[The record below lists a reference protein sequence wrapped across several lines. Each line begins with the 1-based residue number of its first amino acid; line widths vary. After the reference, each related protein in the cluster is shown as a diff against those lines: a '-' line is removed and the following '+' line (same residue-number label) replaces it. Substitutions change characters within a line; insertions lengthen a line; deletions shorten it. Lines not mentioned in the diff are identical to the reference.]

1 MFLLKLFLV
10 VGMEFNLIITGV
22 GGQGGLT
29 LSRIVGNAAM
39 VEGYNV
45 RIGETLGMSQ
55 RYGSVLSYLR
65 FGEEVYSP
73 PLIEE
78 GEADLMLALE
88 PAEALRNA
96 RFLSR
101 KSHAIINAYPIH
113 TATTLVGKERYPEL
127 NEIKEAIGQIC
138 SVDMLDFQ
146 KEADKINPRTLGVLM
161 LGYAYGKGLIPLRKE
176 SILEGIK
183 LTLREKLWEMN
194 FRAFE
199 RGVELSKE

>member
-1 MFLLKLFLV
+1 
-10 VGMEFNLIITGV
+10 MEFNLIITGV

-29 LSRIVGNAAM
+29 LSRIIGNAAM
-39 VEGYNV
+39 KEGYNV

-73 PLIEE
+73 LIEE

-96 RFLSR
+96 RFLSG
-101 KSHAIINAYPIH
+101 KSYAIVNAYPIH
-113 TATTLVGKERYPEL
+113 TATTLVGKEEYPDL
-127 NEIKEAIGQIC
+127 DDIQKALKRIC
-138 SVDMLDFQ
+138 PVEMMNFQ

-161 LGYAYGKGLIPLRKE
+161 LGYAYGRGLIPLRKE
-176 SILEGIK
+176 SIIEGIRE
-183 LTLREKLWEMN
+183 TLKAKLWEVN
-194 FRAFE
+194 VLALE
-199 RGVELSKE
+199 KGIELAR

>member
-1 MFLLKLFLV
+1 
-10 VGMEFNLIITGV
+10 MEFNLIITGV

-73 PLIEE
+73 LIEE
-78 GEADLMLALE
+78 GKANLMLALE

-96 RFLSR
+96 RFLGKDSV
-101 KSHAIINAYPIH
+101 AIVNAYPIH

-127 NEIKEAIGQIC
+127 DEIEKALGRIC
-138 SVDMLDFQ
+138 PVHRMNFQ
-146 KEADKINPRTLGVLM
+146 READKINPRTLGVLM
-161 LGYAYGKGLIPLRKE
+161 LGYAYGKGLIPLKRE
-176 SILEGIK
+176 SLLEGIR

-194 FRAFE
+194 FKAFE
-199 RGVELSKE
+199 RGEELAKA

>member
-1 MFLLKLFLV
+1 MS
-10 VGMEFNLIITGV
+10 MEFNLIITGV

-39 VEGYNV
+39 HEGYNV

-73 PLIEE
+73 LIEE
-78 GEADLMLALE
+78 GEANLMLALE

-96 RFLSR
+96 RFLGK

-127 NEIKEAIGQIC
+127 EEIREAIGKIC
-138 SVDMLDFQ
+138 PVYMMDFQ

-161 LGYAYGKGLIPLRKE
+161 LGYAFGKGLVPLKKE
-176 SILEGIK
+176 SLYEGIK
-183 LTLREKLWEMN
+183 ATLRGKLWEIN
-194 FRAFE
+194 FRALE
-199 RGVELSKE
+199 RGIELSRA

>member
-1 MFLLKLFLV
+1 
-10 VGMEFNLIITGV
+10 MEFNLIITGV

-29 LSRIVGNAAM
+29 LSRIIGNAAM

-73 PLIEE
+73 LIEE
-78 GEADLMLALE
+78 GKANLMLALE

-96 RFLSR
+96 RFLGRDS
-101 KSHAIINAYPIH
+101 SAVINAYPVH
-113 TATTLVGKERYPEL
+113 TATTLVGKERYPAL
-127 NEIKEAIGQIC
+127 REIEEAIARIC
-138 SVDMLDFQ
+138 PVYMLNFQ
-146 KEADKINPRTLGVLM
+146 READKINPRTLGVLM
-161 LGYAYGKGLIPLRKE
+161 LGYAYGKGLVPLRRE
-176 SILEGIK
+176 SLLEGIK

-199 RGVELSKE
+199 RGEELSGV

>member
-1 MFLLKLFLV
+1 
-10 VGMEFNLIITGV
+10 MEFNLIITGV

-39 VEGYNV
+39 HEGYNV

-73 PLIEE
+73 LIEE
-78 GEADLMLALE
+78 GDASLMLALE

-96 RFLSR
+96 RFLGKDSV
-101 KSHAIINAYPIH
+101 AVVNAYPIH
-113 TATTLVGKERYPEL
+113 TATTLVGKERYPGL
-127 NEIKEAIGQIC
+127 DEIENALSRVC
-138 SVDMLDFQ
+138 PVHMEDFQ
-146 KEADKINPRTLGVLM
+146 READEINPRTLGVLM
-161 LGYAYGKGLIPLRKE
+161 LGYAYGRGLVPLKRE
-176 SILEGIK
+176 SLLEGIRS
-183 LTLREKLWEMN
+183 TLREKLWEIN

-199 RGVELSKE
+199 RGEELARA

>member
-1 MFLLKLFLV
+1 V
-10 VGMEFNLIITGV
+10 VSMEFNLIITGV

-39 VEGYNV
+39 VEGYRV

-65 FGEEVYSP
+65 FGEEVYS

-101 KSHAIINAYPIH
+101 KSTAIINAYPIH

-127 NEIKEAIGQIC
+127 EEIREAIGRIC
-138 SVDMLDFQ
+138 PVHIMNFQ
-146 KEADKINPRTLGVLM
+146 READRINPRTLGVLM
-161 LGYAYGKGLIPLRKE
+161 LGYAFGKNLIPLKKE
-176 SILEGIK
+176 SLLEGIK

-194 FRAFE
+194 FRALN
-199 RGVELSKE
+199 RGIELSKE

>member
-1 MFLLKLFLV
+1 
-10 VGMEFNLIITGV
+10 MEFNLIITGV

-29 LSRIVGNAAM
+29 LSRIIGNAAM

-73 PLIEE
+73 LIEE
-78 GEADLMLALE
+78 GKANLMLALE

-96 RFLSR
+96 RFLGK
-101 KSHAIINAYPIH
+101 KSVAIINAYPIH
-113 TATTLVGKERYPEL
+113 TATTLVGKEKYPEL
-127 NEIKEAIGQIC
+127 GEIRDAIGKIC
-138 SVDMLDFQ
+138 PVHMTNFQ
-146 KEADKINPRTLGVLM
+146 READKINPRTLGVLM
-161 LGYAYGKGLIPLRKE
+161 LGYAYGKGLIPLKRD
-176 SILEGIK
+176 SLLEGIK
-183 LTLREKLWEMN
+183 LTLRERLWEMN

-199 RGVELSKE
+199 RGEELADK

>member
-1 MFLLKLFLV
+1 
-10 VGMEFNLIITGV
+10 MEFNLIITGV

-39 VEGYNV
+39 VEGYKV

-73 PLIEE
+73 LIEE
-78 GEADLMLALE
+78 GQADLMLALE

-96 RFLSR
+96 RFLGK
-101 KSHAIINAYPIH
+101 KSAAIINAYPIH

-127 NEIKEAIGQIC
+127 EEIRDAIGKIC
-138 SVDMLDFQ
+138 PVYMFNFQ
-146 KEADKINPRTLGVLM
+146 READKINPRTLGVLM
-161 LGYAYGKGLIPLRKE
+161 LGYAFGKGLVPLKKE
-176 SILEGIK
+176 SLIEGIK
-183 LTLREKLWEMN
+183 LTLRERLWEMN

-199 RGVELSKE
+199 RGIELSKT

>member
-1 MFLLKLFLV
+1 
-10 VGMEFNLIITGV
+10 MEFNLIITGV

-39 VEGYNV
+39 SEGYNV

-73 PLIEE
+73 LIEE

-96 RFLSR
+96 RFLG
-101 KSHAIINAYPIH
+101 KESHAVINAYPIH
-113 TATTLVGKERYPEL
+113 TATTLVGKEKYPEL
-127 NEIKEAIGQIC
+127 DEIREAMGKIC
-138 SVDMLDFQ
+138 PVHMADFQ
-146 KEADKINPRTLGVLM
+146 READKINPRTLGVLM
-161 LGYAYGKGLIPLRKE
+161 LGYAFGKGLVPLRKE
-176 SILEGIK
+176 SVYEGVK
-183 LTLREKLWEMN
+183 LTLREKLWGVN

-199 RGVELSKE
+199 HGIELARE

>member
-1 MFLLKLFLV
+1 
-10 VGMEFNLIITGV
+10 MEFNLIITGV

-39 VEGYNV
+39 HEGYNV

-73 PLIEE
+73 LIEE

-96 RFLSR
+96 RFLGK
-101 KSHAIINAYPIH
+101 KSVAIINAYPIH

-127 NEIKEAIGQIC
+127 EEIRDAIGKIC
-138 SVDMLDFQ
+138 SVHMANFQ
-146 KEADKINPRTLGVLM
+146 READKINPRTLGVLM
-161 LGYAYGKGLIPLRKE
+161 LGYAHGKGLVPLRRE
-176 SILEGIK
+176 SLLEGIK

-194 FRAFE
+194 FKALE
-199 RGVELSKE
+199 RGEELAKE

>member
-1 MFLLKLFLV
+1 
-10 VGMEFNLIITGV
+10 MEFNLIITGV

-29 LSRIVGNAAM
+29 LSRIIGNAAM

-73 PLIEE
+73 LIEE
-78 GEADLMLALE
+78 GKANLMLALE

-96 RFLSR
+96 RFLGKNSV
-101 KSHAIINAYPIH
+101 AIVNAYPIH

-127 NEIKEAIGQIC
+127 DEIEKAIGRIC
-138 SVDMLDFQ
+138 PVYMMNFQ
-146 KEADKINPRTLGVLM
+146 READRINPRTLGVLM
-161 LGYAYGKGLIPLRKE
+161 LGYAYGKGLIPLKRE
-176 SILEGIK
+176 SLLEGIR

-199 RGVELSKE
+199 RGEELAKA

>member
-1 MFLLKLFLV
+1 
-10 VGMEFNLIITGV
+10 MEFNLIITGV

-39 VEGYNV
+39 SEGYNV

-73 PLIEE
+73 LIEE
-78 GEADLMLALE
+78 GEANLMLALE

-96 RFLSR
+96 RFLGKGS
-101 KSHAIINAYPIH
+101 AAVINAYPIH
-113 TATTLVGKERYPEL
+113 TATTLVGKEKYPDLE
-127 NEIKEAIGQIC
+127 EIRNALGRIC
-138 SVDMLDFQ
+138 PVHMMNFQ
-146 KEADKINPRTLGVLM
+146 EEADRINPRTLGVLM

-176 SILEGIK
+176 SLLEGIR
-183 LTLREKLWEMN
+183 LTLKEKLWELN
-194 FRAFE
+194 FKALE
-199 RGVELSKE
+199 RGIELAKD

>member
-1 MFLLKLFLV
+1 
-10 VGMEFNLIITGV
+10 MEFNLIITGV

-73 PLIEE
+73 LIGE
-78 GEADLMLALE
+78 GEANLMLALE

-96 RFLSR
+96 RFLGKDSV
-101 KSHAIINAYPIH
+101 AVVNAYPIH

-127 NEIKEAIGQIC
+127 EEINEALGRIC
-138 SVDMLDFQ
+138 PVHMLDFQ
-146 KEADKINPRTLGVLM
+146 READGINPRTLGVLM
-161 LGYAYGKGLIPLRKE
+161 LGYAYGKGLIPLKRE
-176 SILEGIK
+176 SLLEGIK
-183 LTLREKLWEMN
+183 LTLREKLWEVN
-194 FRAFE
+194 FRAFD
-199 RGVELSKE
+199 RGVELAEE

>member
-1 MFLLKLFLV
+1 
-10 VGMEFNLIITGV
+10 MEFNLIITGV

-29 LSRIVGNAAM
+29 LSRIIGNAAM
-39 VEGYNV
+39 HEGYNV

-73 PLIEE
+73 LIEE
-78 GEADLMLALE
+78 GGADLMLALE

-96 RFLSR
+96 RFLGRNST
-101 KSHAIINAYPIH
+101 AVINAYPIH

-127 NEIKEAIGQIC
+127 EEIRDAIGKIC
-138 SVDMLDFQ
+138 PVHMADFQ
-146 KEADKINPRTLGVLM
+146 READKINPRTLGVLM
-161 LGYAYGKGLIPLRKE
+161 LGYAYGKGLVPLRRE
-176 SILEGIK
+176 SLLEGIR

-199 RGVELSKE
+199 RGEELSGD

>member
-1 MFLLKLFLV
+1 
-10 VGMEFNLIITGV
+10 MEFNLIITGV

-73 PLIEE
+73 LIEE
-78 GEADLMLALE
+78 GKANLMLALE

-96 RFLSR
+96 RFLGRNSY
-101 KSHAIINAYPIH
+101 AIINAYPIH
-113 TATTLVGKERYPEL
+113 TATTLVGKEKYPEL
-127 NEIKEAIGQIC
+127 DEIKDAVGRIC
-138 SVDMLDFQ
+138 PVDMLNFQ
-146 KEADKINPRTLGVLM
+146 EEADKINPRTLGVLM
-161 LGYAYGKGLIPLRKE
+161 LGYAYGKGLILLKKE
-176 SILEGIK
+176 SLYEGIK
-183 LTLREKLWEMN
+183 ATLREKLWEVN
-194 FRAFE
+194 FKALE
-199 RGVELSKE
+199 RGIELAR

>member
-1 MFLLKLFLV
+1 
-10 VGMEFNLIITGV
+10 MEFNLIITGV

-39 VEGYNV
+39 AEGYRV

-73 PLIEE
+73 LIEE
-78 GEADLMLALE
+78 GEANLMIALE

-96 RFLSR
+96 RFLSK
-101 KSHAIINAYPIH
+101 KSTAIINAYPIH

-127 NEIKEAIGQIC
+127 GEIREAIGRIC
-138 SVDMLDFQ
+138 PVHMRNFQ
-146 KEADKINPRTLGVLM
+146 EEADRINPRTLGVLM
-161 LGYAYGKGLIPLRKE
+161 LGYAFGKGLVPLRRE
-176 SILEGIK
+176 SLMEGIR
-183 LTLREKLWEMN
+183 LTLRENLWEVN

-199 RGVELSKE
+199 RGEELARG